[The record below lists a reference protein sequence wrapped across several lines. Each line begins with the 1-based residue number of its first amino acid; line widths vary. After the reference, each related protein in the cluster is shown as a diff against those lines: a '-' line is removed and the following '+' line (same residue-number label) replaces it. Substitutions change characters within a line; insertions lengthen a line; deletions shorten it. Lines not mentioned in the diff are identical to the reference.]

1 MRYTCS
7 ILVKV
12 QLFLKCFLL
21 ISFYL
26 KHLRRVL
33 VMICMLHTG
42 FFEVSDDWKKHKDTF
57 CCHQGDF
64 KKPSSVITAV
74 SANFGNE

>member
-12 QLFLKCFLL
+12 QSFLKCFLL

-42 FFEVSDDWKKHKDTF
+42 FFEVSDDWKKH
-57 CCHQGDF
+57 
-64 KKPSSVITAV
+64 
-74 SANFGNE
+74 